1 VVVAIPDFQT
11 LMLPLLKIAADGA
24 EHTLAGSVEAL
35 AAEFSLTKAELAQM
49 NSGGRART
57 FYNRVAWGSTYLRAS
72 LLIESTGRGRFRITG
87 RGSSVLAKDPKRI
100 DIQYLM
106 QFPEFKASR
115 DRSTKGT
122 GNAGLAV
129 APSAQTPE
137 EEFESS
143 YQSIRASIEQELIMR
158 VKAASPAFFEQLV
171 VDLLVAMGYGGSQAD
186 AGKAIGQSGDGG
198 IDGVIKED
206 RLGLD
211 TIYLQAKRWEG
222 NVGRPVVQAFV
233 GSLAGQHARRGV
245 LITTSD
251 FSADARRYVEGIE
264 QRIILIDG
272 TELARLMFEFGV
284 GVTPVGSTYVLK
296 RVDLDFFEAM

>member
-1 VVVAIPDFQT
+1 MAIPDFQT
-11 LMLPLLKIAADGA
+11 LMLPLLRLAADGA

-35 AAEFSLTKAELAQM
+35 ADEFKLTADERAQL
-49 NSGGRART
+49 NAAGRART
-57 FYNRVAWGSTYLRAS
+57 FYNRVAWASTYLRAS
-72 LLIESTGRGRFRITG
+72 VLMVSTGRGRFRITD
-87 RGSSVLAKDPKRI
+87 RGTVVLASPPKRI
-100 DIQYLM
+100 DIPYLM
-106 QFPEFKASR
+106 QFEEFKAIRTAQGKSATP
-115 DRSTKGT
+115 DGPAESP
-122 GNAGLAV
+122 A
-129 APSAQTPE
+129 AQTPE
-137 EEFESS
+137 ELFESS
-143 YQSIRASIEQELIMR
+143 FQSIRASVEQDLLAR
-158 VKAASPAFFEQLV
+158 VKAASPTFFEQLV

-211 TIYLQAKRWEG
+211 TIYLQAKRWDA

-251 FSADARRYVEGIE
+251 FSGEARKYVEGIE

-272 TELARLMFEFGV
+272 VELARLMFEFGV
-284 GVTPVGSTYVLK
+284 GVSPVGSPYVLK
-296 RVDLDFFEAM
+296 RVELDYFGDV